1 MMSARAQQRLRSYHL
16 RKYPACW
23 KRASAT
29 IRRLAGGTCQRCGQ
43 PAHDLS
49 VHHIGTPF
57 ADGRPGDKTDKH
69 DLRRENLIALCFPCH
84 DELDHIRIVRA
95 KQRERKARRQVRR
108 ETHQALGVGTGLVLY
123 QPQGRRHQ

>member
-1 MMSARAQQRLRSYHL
+1 MISLRARQRLMTCQGS
-16 RKYPACW
+16 KYPTCW

-29 IRRLAGGTCQRCGQ
+29 IRRLAGGVCQRCGQ

-69 DLRRENLIALCFPCH
+69 DIRRENLIALCFTCH

-95 KQRERKARRQVRR
+95 KQRERKARRQARR
-108 ETHQALGVGTGLVLY
+108 AAHQALGIGTGLILY
-123 QPQGRRHQ
+123 QPSI